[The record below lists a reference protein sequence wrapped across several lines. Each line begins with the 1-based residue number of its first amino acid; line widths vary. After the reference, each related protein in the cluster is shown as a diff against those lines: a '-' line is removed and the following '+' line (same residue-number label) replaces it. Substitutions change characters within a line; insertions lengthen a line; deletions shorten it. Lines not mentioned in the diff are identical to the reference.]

1 MVVTE
6 NVIPAAS
13 VVIVRESGSGFE
25 ILLLRRSAEAS
36 YLGGAWV
43 FPGGCVEETDH
54 KGEGGLYSIGFAFH
68 AAVRETEEECG
79 VVLSTERLT
88 PMSLWVTPQGFPKR
102 FSTYF
107 FLAVDKGSQVQVD
120 GREIDH
126 FMWMTPFDA
135 LMAQKTGEMFFAPP
149 NYITLIHLAAHKTM
163 QSVVDHYKSA
173 SLIGYR
179 PRLEN
184 SPGGMYSLYEED
196 EDYEKDNDRNK
207 GIRHRLWVRE
217 SGWVYERNF

>member
-13 VVIVRESGSGFE
+13 VVLIRESGIGFE
-25 ILLLRRSAEAS
+25 VLLLKRSSEAS

-54 KGEGGLYSIGFAFH
+54 GSEGGLDSIGVAFH
-68 AAVRETEEECG
+68 AAVRETVEECG

-88 PMSLWVTPQGFPKR
+88 PMSLWITPSGFPKR

-107 FLAVDKGSQVQVD
+107 FLAVDKGSPVQVD

-126 FMWMTPFDA
+126 FMWMTPLDA
-135 LMAQKTGEMFFAPP
+135 LTAQRAGEMFFAPP
-149 NYITLIHLAAHKTM
+149 NYITLIHLASHRNVR
-163 QSVVDHYKSA
+163 SVVDHYA
-173 SLIGYR
+173 RAQLIGYR
-179 PRLEN
+179 PRLE
-184 SPGGMYSLYEED
+184 SMPGGICSLYEED
-196 EDYEKDNDRNK
+196 EDYDNDKDRNK
-207 GIRHRLWVRE
+207 GIRHRLWMKE
-217 SGWVYERNF
+217 AGWVYERNF

>member
-1 MVVTE
+1 MGVTE

-13 VVIVRESGSGFE
+13 VVLIRESDSGFE
-25 ILLLRRSAEAS
+25 VLLLRRSSDAS

-54 KGEGGLYSIGFAFH
+54 GGECGLDFIGVAFH

-79 VVLSTERLT
+79 VILSTERLT

-107 FLAVDKGSQVQVD
+107 FLAVDTGSPVQVD

-126 FMWMTPFDA
+126 FMWMTPLDA
-135 LMAQKTGEMFFAPP
+135 LMAQRAGEMFFAPP
-149 NYITLIHLAAHKTM
+149 NYITLIHLAAHKNV
-163 QSVVDHYKSA
+163 QSVVDHYTRA

-179 PRLEN
+179 PRLES
-184 SPGGMYSLYEED
+184 SPCGMCSLYEED
-196 EDYEKDNDRNK
+196 EDYDKDNGRNK
-207 GIRHRLWVRE
+207 GIRHRLWIKE
-217 SGWVYERNF
+217 AGWVYERNF